1 MTRPSPTITN
11 AQLASYGPGAWTL
24 YQIAAM
30 QCELIRFRR
39 VVAIL
44 RPSGRPT
51 CPHGKLSGIEC
62 QGWPCPGYAVLREGM
77 DRVSLQQAGARLHA
91 ARSRAMQ
98 GRGR

>member
-1 MTRPSPTITN
+1 MTRPAAELRDYDTASPRKPLSH
-11 AQLASYGPGAWTL
+11 AQ
-24 YQIAAM
+24 
-30 QCELIRFRR
+30 RRR
-39 VVAIL
+39 VAAIL